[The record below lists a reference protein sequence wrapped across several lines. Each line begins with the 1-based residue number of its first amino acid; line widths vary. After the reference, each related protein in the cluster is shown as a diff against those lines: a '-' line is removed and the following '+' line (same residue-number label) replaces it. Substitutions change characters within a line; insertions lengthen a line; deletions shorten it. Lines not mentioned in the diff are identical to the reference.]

1 MRPARVL
8 NLFISNILP
17 RHESLLLRL
26 QRRNPSTCLGCGRF
40 QSRWK
45 FLRSYSTQPNTID
58 TSKIRT
64 TETCISIVK
73 LAKQRRPSEALSTYL
88 KLVEQGGFPNQEAL
102 YSLARSLYVNNHL
115 VGMQALYDTLD
126 QLYNTCPFSNRTQ
139 RSLTYIYT
147 MFINLIARTT
157 GDMQAIQK
165 VCQNMSQP
173 IMRGNVVI
181 YNTLIKTFLENG
193 DIENAKKAYEELK
206 RHSAPTVATFGIW
219 MKDAVER
226 RDMKAMMR
234 YLDEME
240 AYSIPPDYAMVD
252 MVVSVL
258 CHTEKAFQK
267 QAGIFQNSKDAKKR
281 NQRWF
286 KEVGNGFKTPKEA
299 KVGTYIDKKCPFV
312 GEVNIQGRILTG
324 VVVSTK
330 MKRTL
335 VVRRDYLHYIPKYN
349 RYEKRHKN
357 ISAHVSPAFDN
368 QAIQVGDMVT
378 IGQCRPLSKTVRF
391 NVIKVSKAKGTAKAF
406 NKF

>member
-1 MRPARVL
+1 MLRHIHKKGLGGNFAKLKFFSISLLFFVAKPLMRPARVL

-258 CHTEKAFQK
+258 CHVNKHR
-267 QAGIFQNSKDAKKR
+267 IAKKFIEELHAEAEGLVPKKFKKQLLLKIIKHRKNNNYRKKLYYVNKR
-281 NQRWF
+281 N
-286 KEVGNGFKTPKEA
+286 KA
-299 KVGTYIDKKCPFV
+299 PF
-312 GEVNIQGRILTG
+312 
-324 VVVSTK
+324 S
-330 MKRTL
+330 
-335 VVRRDYLHYIPKYN
+335 
-349 RYEKRHKN
+349 
-357 ISAHVSPAFDN
+357 S
-368 QAIQVGDMVT
+368 
-378 IGQCRPLSKTVRF
+378 
-391 NVIKVSKAKGTAKAF
+391 
-406 NKF
+406 